1 MKSMKFTKKLVL
13 FSAVLACV
21 LSLFS
26 CKTTD
31 SAAKAERS
39 SQSVS
44 KDNESKAARYQVMAD
59 AFTKQCPIEVNDSL
73 VFASLTYQE
82 KENAL
87 VYTFILTDSMYET
100 MDNDTRSNMQTQMK
114 DTLIKSLSLQENEEI
129 VQIRED
135 GVTMIYIFKA
145 NNDTELFTVVLEP
158 GEY

>member
-1 MKSMKFTKKLVL
+1 MKSMKFAKKLVL

-31 SAAKAERS
+31 SAAKADQS

-44 KDNESKAARYQVMAD
+44 KDNESKAARYQAMAD
-59 AFTKQCPIEVNDSL
+59 AFTKQCPIELNDSL

-82 KENAL
+82 KEHAL

-114 DTLIKSLSLQENEEI
+114 DTLIKSVQENEEV

-135 GVTMIYIFKA
+135 GVTLIYIFKA